1 MFDIGFSEMMV
12 IGVVALIVLGPEK
25 LPRVARTVGALLGR
39 MQRYV
44 TDVKADINREI
55 DLSDLKKVQT
65 EVKDAAQSFE
75 STMRDMNTTIQGQ
88 VSDLNSSL
96 NQNLSPESLAKAES
110 DIAAQTTQLAAV
122 APELPPVDS
131 SSFSQDFPPPVAE
144 AVASTGRNQDWR

>member
-44 TDVKADINREI
+44 TDVKADINREM
-55 DLSDLKKVQT
+55 DLADLKKVQT

-75 STMRDMNTTIQGQ
+75 STMRDMNNTIQGQ
-88 VSDLNSSL
+88 VNDLNTSL
-96 NQNLSPESLAKAES
+96 NQNLSPESLAKAEA
-110 DIAAQTTQLAAV
+110 DIAAQTSAP
-122 APELPPVDS
+122 APELPPVQSDS
-131 SSFSQDFPPPVAE
+131 FLQDFPPVPAE
-144 AVASTGRNQDWR
+144 APANAGRNQDWR